1 MRFVRL
7 TWLSA
12 VAWCLCVAA
21 YSQELK
27 IAGYAEKV
35 SIRGIV
41 VDSLSLASLPG
52 VTIRIKR
59 TGQGVLSDNKGAFS
73 IQATSID
80 TLVFTSVGYARFE
93 YPLFENE
100 DEVLIRLKEN
110 YILLKEVSTASTAE
124 KTAVSERPVITPSL
138 GEGIFSP
145 FTYFSKTEHEKRK
158 LIKLREENRR
168 IKTYVELVNDPYLKD
183 DIMEKF
189 SLREKEYYE
198 LLAKFNQQNGQAA
211 YLNNREEIKK
221 MLYAFFITN
230 TRVR

>member
-7 TWLSA
+7 ALVITLSCA
-12 VAWCLCVAA
+12 CMNI
-21 YSQELK
+21 YSQALK
-27 IAGYAEKV
+27 VAGYAEKI

-80 TLVFTSVGYARFE
+80 TLVFTSVGYTRFE
-93 YPLFENE
+93 YPLFEDE

-110 YILLKEVSTASTAE
+110 YILLKEVSTATTPD
-124 KTAVSERPVITPSL
+124 KTAVPEHPVVTPSL
-138 GEGIFSP
+138 AEGIFSP
-145 FTYFSKTEHEKRK
+145 FTYFSRTEHEKRR
-158 LIKLREENRR
+158 LIKLREENKR

-230 TRVR
+230 TRAR